1 MQELTAEQLREK
13 MESGDRFIIDYFA
26 TWCGPCKML
35 SRILETSGDKLG
47 VPIYKFDVDSDL
59 KFTMEQN
66 VRSVPTLKLYEGS
79 LVVKSHTG
87 ILQESEFDGFL
98 NY

>member
-13 MESGDRFIIDYFA
+13 MESGERFIIDYFA

-47 VPIYKFDVDSDL
+47 VPIYKFDVDSDRT
-59 KFTMEQN
+59 FTMEQN
-66 VRSVPTLKLYEGS
+66 IRSVPTLKLYEAGNS
-79 LVVKSHTG
+79 KKTHVG
-87 ILQESEFDGFL
+87 ILQESQFETFL
-98 NY
+98 N

>member
-1 MQELTAEQLREK
+1 MQELTVEQLREK

-79 LVVKSHTG
+79 SVVKSHTG
-87 ILQESEFDGFL
+87 ILQESEFDMFL
-98 NY
+98 N

>member
-1 MQELTAEQLREK
+1 MQELTVEQLREK

-59 KFTMEQN
+59 KFAMEQN

-79 LVVKSHTG
+79 SVVKSHTG
-87 ILQESEFDGFL
+87 ILQESEFDMFL
-98 NY
+98 N

>member
-13 MESGDRFIIDYFA
+13 MESGERFIIDYFA

-47 VPIYKFDVDSDL
+47 VPIYKFDVDSNRD
-59 KFTMEQN
+59 FTMEQN
-66 VRSVPTLKLYEGS
+66 IRSVPTLKLYEGS
-79 LVVKSHTG
+79 SVVKSHTG
-87 ILQESEFDGFL
+87 ILQESEFDSFL
-98 NY
+98 N

>member
-1 MQELTAEQLREK
+1 MQELTVEQLREK

-47 VPIYKFDVDSDL
+47 VPIYKFVIC
-59 KFTMEQN
+59 TH
-66 VRSVPTLKLYEGS
+66 S
-79 LVVKSHTG
+79 LFPKK
-87 ILQESEFDGFL
+87 
-98 NY
+98 

>member
-47 VPIYKFDVDSDL
+47 VPIYKFDVDSNRD
-59 KFTMEQN
+59 FTMEQN
-66 VRSVPTLKLYEGS
+66 IRSVPTLKLYEGS
-79 LVVKSHTG
+79 SVVKSHTG
-87 ILQESEFDGFL
+87 VLQESQFDSFL
-98 NY
+98 N

>member
-13 MESGDRFIIDYFA
+13 MESGERFIIDYFA

-47 VPIYKFDVDSDL
+47 VPIYKFDVDSNRD
-59 KFTMEQN
+59 FTMEQN
-66 VRSVPTLKLYEGS
+66 IRSVPTLKLYEGS
-79 LVVKSHTG
+79 SVVKSHTG
-87 ILQESEFDGFL
+87 ILQESEFDMFL
-98 NY
+98 N

>member
-1 MQELTAEQLREK
+1 MQELTVEQLKEK
-13 MESGDRFIIDYFA
+13 MESGERFIIDYFA

-98 NY
+98 N

>member
-1 MQELTAEQLREK
+1 MEQLTAEQLKEK
-13 MESGDRFIIDYFA
+13 IASGESFVVDYFA

-35 SRILETSGDKLG
+35 STILERSGDKLG
-47 VPIYKFDVDSDL
+47 VPIYKYDVDSDRE
-59 KFTMEQN
+59 FTMEQN

-98 NY
+98 N

>member
-13 MESGDRFIIDYFA
+13 MESGERFIIDYFA

-47 VPIYKFDVDSDL
+47 VPIYKFDVDSNRT
-59 KFTMEQN
+59 FTMEQN
-66 VRSVPTLKLYEGS
+66 IRSVPTLKLYEGS
-79 LVVKSHTG
+79 SVVKSHTG
-87 ILQESEFDGFL
+87 ILQESQFETFV
-98 NY
+98 N

>member
-13 MESGDRFIIDYFA
+13 MESGERFIIDYFA

-47 VPIYKFDVDSDL
+47 VPIYKFDVDSNRD
-59 KFTMEQN
+59 FTMEQN
-66 VRSVPTLKLYEGS
+66 IRSVPTLKLYEGS
-79 LVVKSHTG
+79 SVVKSHTG
-87 ILQESEFDGFL
+87 ILQESQFDSFV
-98 NY
+98 N

>member
-1 MQELTAEQLREK
+1 MQELTVEQLKEK
-13 MESGDRFIIDYFA
+13 MESGERFTIDYFA

-79 LVVKSHTG
+79 SVVKSHTG
-87 ILQESEFDGFL
+87 ILQESEFDMFL
-98 NY
+98 N

>member
-13 MESGDRFIIDYFA
+13 MESGERFIIDYFA

-47 VPIYKFDVDSDL
+47 VPIYKFDVDSDRT
-59 KFTMEQN
+59 FTMEQN
-66 VRSVPTLKLYEGS
+66 IRSVPTLKLYEGS

-87 ILQESEFDGFL
+87 ILQESQFETFV
-98 NY
+98 N

>member
-13 MESGDRFIIDYFA
+13 MESGERFIIDYFA

-47 VPIYKFDVDSDL
+47 VPIYKFDVDSNRD
-59 KFTMEQN
+59 FTMEQN
-66 VRSVPTLKLYEGS
+66 IRSVPTLKLYEGS
-79 LVVKSHTG
+79 SVVKSHTG
-87 ILQESEFDGFL
+87 ILQESQFETFV
-98 NY
+98 N

>member
-13 MESGDRFIIDYFA
+13 TESGERFIIDYFA

-47 VPIYKFDVDSDL
+47 VPIYKFDVDSDRT
-59 KFTMEQN
+59 FTMEQN
-66 VRSVPTLKLYEGS
+66 IRSVPTLKLYEGS
-79 LVVKSHTG
+79 SVVKSHTG
-87 ILQESEFDGFL
+87 ILQESQFETFV
-98 NY
+98 N

>member
-1 MQELTAEQLREK
+1 MQELTVEQLKEK
-13 MESGDRFIIDYFA
+13 MESGERFIIDYFA
-26 TWCGPCKML
+26 KWCGPCKML

-98 NY
+98 N

>member
-13 MESGDRFIIDYFA
+13 MESGERFIIDYFA

-98 NY
+98 N

>member
-13 MESGDRFIIDYFA
+13 MESGERFIIDYFA

-47 VPIYKFDVDSDL
+47 VPIYKFDVDSNRD
-59 KFTMEQN
+59 FTMEQN

-79 LVVKSHTG
+79 SVVKSHTG
-87 ILQESEFDGFL
+87 VLQESQFDSFL
-98 NY
+98 N

>member
-1 MQELTAEQLREK
+1 MQELTVEQLREK
-13 MESGDRFIIDYFA
+13 MESGERFIIDYFA

-59 KFTMEQN
+59 KFAMEQN

-79 LVVKSHTG
+79 SVVKSHTG
-87 ILQESEFDGFL
+87 ILQESEFDMFL
-98 NY
+98 N

>member
-47 VPIYKFDVDSDL
+47 VPIYKFDVDSNRD
-59 KFTMEQN
+59 FTMEQN
-66 VRSVPTLKLYEGS
+66 IRSVPTLKLYEGS
-79 LVVKSHTG
+79 SVVKSHTG
-87 ILQESEFDGFL
+87 ILQESQFETFV
-98 NY
+98 N